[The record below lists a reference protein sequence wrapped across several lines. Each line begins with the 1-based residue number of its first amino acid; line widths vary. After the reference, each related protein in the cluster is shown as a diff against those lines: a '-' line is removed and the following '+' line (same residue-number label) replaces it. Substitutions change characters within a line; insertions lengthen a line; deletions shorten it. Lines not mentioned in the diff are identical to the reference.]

1 MDDLD
6 EIILA
11 APPDPRVD
19 ALRRR
24 LEHLCRTNSG
34 HELLWGLC
42 LAVARWIV
50 LVRAGEIHEVPALQ
64 RDLALVLLGGPS
76 EVGERPWPGV
86 LDDWLDAED
95 GASCF
100 AQFARRALQAQ
111 CGRDRDAAKRHP
123 RVLERW
129 ATPGGAEDPLEDMV
143 TLRARLAALR
153 GHADLQGR
161 DVPVLDLL
169 LKGYRNREAAES
181 LGLTDVQVHRAVER
195 VNDILRRL
203 P

>member
-1 MDDLD
+1 MDDLE

-11 APPDPRVD
+11 APSDPRVG
-19 ALRRR
+19 ALRRS
-24 LEHLCRTNSG
+24 LEHHCRTNSG
-34 HELLWGLC
+34 HELLWRLC

-50 LVRAGEIHEVPALQ
+50 LLRAGEIHEVPALQ

-76 EVGERPWPGV
+76 DVGERPWPGV
-86 LDDWLDAED
+86 LDDWLDAD
-95 GASCF
+95 DVSCF
-100 AQFARRALQAQ
+100 AQFARRALLAQ

-129 ATPGGAEDPLEDMV
+129 TMPGAEDPLEDLV

-161 DVPVLDLL
+161 DAPVLELL
-169 LKGYRNREAAES
+169 LKGYRNREAAEA